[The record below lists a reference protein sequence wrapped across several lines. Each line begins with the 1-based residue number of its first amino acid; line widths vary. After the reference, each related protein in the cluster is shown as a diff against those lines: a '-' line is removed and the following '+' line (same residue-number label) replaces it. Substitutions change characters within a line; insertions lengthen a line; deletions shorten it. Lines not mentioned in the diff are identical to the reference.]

1 MISINFDNL
10 LADYNNQLGLKLR
23 GDRTNEE
30 HLQFWVP
37 SEDITESLLN
47 LIDSLKET
55 HNLKFEIKVDTKKFN
70 NESLTNFK
78 KILSNIGNYSLE
90 EKINNFNFLI
100 ELNSQNYD
108 NYFKADLKKQKINTK
123 KKKDQINEV
132 ENIFE
137 KKAIHPE
144 YIDAISKVFK
154 DEKKLNNN
162 TLNSKDKF
170 KNYKIFKKKY
180 EVGELQLIYN
190 EEKTFFKILLE
201 TNKKYLDDKEVLN
214 QAIFILNTIMKEMDF
229 IEIKHHS
236 LIYFIDKLLDTR
248 KLNNLG
254 GIIHPENIGRL
265 FYEIKIFYAEAANEI
280 LDKKNFIINKNYP
293 ELKKFWLEKNLKE
306 KNKVINEE
314 ISLFCSN
321 KNLEKNSI
329 SLIDLKD
336 FFKVWVK
343 YTDNIKTSSKS
354 ENFFLSLEKY
364 LKEKIDFRIEVFTLE
379 KNDDNKLRTKNL
391 K

>member
-30 HLQFWVP
+30 YLQFWVP

-78 KILSNIGNYSLE
+78 KILSNISNYSLE

-170 KNYKIFKKKY
+170 KNHKIFKKKY

-214 QAIFILNTIMKEMDF
+214 QAIFILNTIIKEMDF

-329 SLIDLKD
+329 SLIELKD
-336 FFKVWVK
+336 FFRVGVK
-343 YTDNIKTSSKS
+343 YTDNIPTSSKS

-364 LKEKIDFRIEVFTLE
+364 LKEKIDFRIEVFTLD

>member
-1 MISINFDNL
+1 
-10 LADYNNQLGLKLR
+10 
-23 GDRTNEE
+23 
-30 HLQFWVP
+30 
-37 SEDITESLLN
+37 
-47 LIDSLKET
+47 
-55 HNLKFEIKVDTKKFN
+55 
-70 NESLTNFK
+70 
-78 KILSNIGNYSLE
+78 
-90 EKINNFNFLI
+90 
-100 ELNSQNYD
+100 
-108 NYFKADLKKQKINTK
+108 
-123 KKKDQINEV
+123 
-132 ENIFE
+132 
-137 KKAIHPE
+137 
-144 YIDAISKVFK
+144 
-154 DEKKLNNN
+154 
-162 TLNSKDKF
+162 
-170 KNYKIFKKKY
+170 
-180 EVGELQLIYN
+180 
-190 EEKTFFKILLE
+190 
-201 TNKKYLDDKEVLN
+201 LN
-214 QAIFILNTIMKEMDF
+214 QAIFILNTIIKEMDF

-329 SLIDLKD
+329 SLIELKD
-336 FFKVWVK
+336 FFRVGVK
-343 YTDNIKTSSKS
+343 YTDNIPTSSKS

-364 LKEKIDFRIEVFTLE
+364 LKEKIDFRIEVFTLD

>member
-30 HLQFWVP
+30 YLQFWVP
-37 SEDITESLLN
+37 NENTTESLLN

-55 HNLKFEIKVDTKKFN
+55 QNLKFEIKIDTKKFN
-70 NESLTNFK
+70 NESLANFK
-78 KILSNIGNYSLE
+78 KILSNISNYSLE
-90 EKINNFNFLI
+90 KKINNFNFLI

-108 NYFKADLKKQKINTK
+108 NYFKADLKKQKINTI

-137 KKAIHPE
+137 KKAVHPE
-144 YIDAISKVFK
+144 YIDAISQVFK
-154 DEKKLNNN
+154 DETKLNDA
-162 TLNSKDKF
+162 TLNSKIKLE
-170 KNYKIFKKKY
+170 NYKVFKKKY
-180 EVGELQLIYN
+180 DVGELQLIYN
-190 EEKTFFKILLE
+190 EEKTFFEILLE

-214 QAIFILNTIMKEMDF
+214 QAIFILNTIIKEMNF

-236 LIYFIDKLLDTR
+236 LIYFIDKLLETR
-248 KLNNLG
+248 KQNNLG

-280 LDKKNFIINKNYP
+280 LDKKNSVINKNYP
-293 ELKKFWLEKNLKE
+293 ELKNSWLEKNLKE

-329 SLIDLKD
+329 SFIELKD
-336 FFKVWVK
+336 FFRVEVK
-343 YTDNIKTSSKS
+343 YTDDIKTSSKS

-364 LKEKIDFRIEVFTLE
+364 LKEKIDFRIEVFTLG
-379 KNDDNKLRTKNL
+379 KSDDNKLRIKNL